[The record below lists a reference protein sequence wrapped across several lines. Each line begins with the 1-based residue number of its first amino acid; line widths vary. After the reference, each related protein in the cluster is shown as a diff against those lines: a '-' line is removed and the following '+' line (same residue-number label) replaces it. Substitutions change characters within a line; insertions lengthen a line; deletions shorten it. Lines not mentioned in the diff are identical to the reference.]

1 MLAINIF
8 LIYEILRWSASFKI
22 SFMGMLHDARL
33 LTKVLTGVK
42 SDSIQKLKLIT
53 AHIQTEVGVTLRSLK
68 TVWIRVQL
76 HGMISQEAEPV

>member
-1 MLAINIF
+1 
-8 LIYEILRWSASFKI
+8 
-22 SFMGMLHDARL
+22 MLHDARL

-68 TVWIRVQL
+68 TV
-76 HGMISQEAEPV
+76 